1 MKRAVSASRALWY
14 ISGVDLKTKTIG
26 VLMGGL
32 SGEREISLISGE
44 NCFTALLSRG
54 YRVVRIDALRDVGQK
69 LMENNVEVAFL
80 ALHGRYGEDGTIQ
93 GLLEV
98 MGIPY
103 TGSGVLASALGMNK
117 ISAKK
122 IARSSGVPTPDF
134 CEIDG
139 DETVADA
146 AARIEAKLGFP
157 VMIKPVNEGS
167 SLGVVK
173 CKDRDELPGHLE
185 KVRSEFGSVFAERF
199 VGGSEITVGV
209 LYLDGK
215 LTALPV
221 LELVPKREFYDYEAK
236 YTGGMTDFILPAR
249 LDPIAYEQS
258 QRLAISAFRAVGCRG
273 YGRVDLM
280 VDTAG
285 TPWFVEVNTLP
296 GMTELSDLPAQAA
309 AAGLSYEDLVEAI
322 LLTAVA

>member
-1 MKRAVSASRALWY
+1 M
-14 ISGVDLKTKTIG
+14 DLKAKTIG

-44 NCFTALLSRG
+44 NCLRALQSRG
-54 YRVVRIDALRDVGQK
+54 YRVVRIDALHDVAQRLRD
-69 LMENNVEVAFL
+69 NNVEIAFL

-134 CEIDG
+134 CEIDPEEPAG
-139 DETVADA
+139 EI
-146 AARIEAKLGFP
+146 AARIGATLGSP
-157 VMIKPVNEGS
+157 VMLKPVNEGS

-173 CKDRDELPGHLE
+173 CKDRAELPSLVE
-185 KVRSEFGSVFAERF
+185 RLRSEFGPIFAERF
-199 VGGSEITVGV
+199 VAGTEITVGV
-209 LYLDGK
+209 LYRDGQ
-215 LTALPV
+215 LIALPV

-258 QRLAISAFRAVGCRG
+258 QRLAIAAFRAIGCRG

-280 VDTAG
+280 VDAAG

-309 AAGLSYEDLVEAI
+309 AAGLSYEDLVETI
-322 LLTAVA
+322 LHTALT